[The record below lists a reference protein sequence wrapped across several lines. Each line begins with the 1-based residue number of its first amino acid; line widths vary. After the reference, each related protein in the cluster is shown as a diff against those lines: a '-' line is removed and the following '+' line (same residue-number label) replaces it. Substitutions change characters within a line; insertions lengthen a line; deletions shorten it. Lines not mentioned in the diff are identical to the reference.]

1 MKTGFKIAVIM
12 CVLVVSFLTFTG
24 CEKNKEE
31 KQAQSGNESPK
42 YMWMV
47 KENNSLW
54 RKDIKTADK
63 MCKTYLNLFYKTMSD
78 GKDRHIDNMVAC
90 DSLNKYNAMKMK
102 HTKRLL
108 NDDNKKLET
117 TFKSTGKTSMLA
129 KNNKC
134 ISVEFKSIVEHDDGG
149 FGSTHKF
156 LVVNQDG
163 KLKIADWYEPS
174 FVGDREMD
182 YYTRG
187 DIKNLNN
194 PNIWMNE
201 KITDKIFKKAEKY
214 LEKWKNI

>member
-1 MKTGFKIAVIM
+1 
-12 CVLVVSFLTFTG
+12 
-24 CEKNKEE
+24 
-31 KQAQSGNESPK
+31 
-42 YMWMV
+42 
-47 KENNSLW
+47 
-54 RKDIKTADK
+54 
-63 MCKTYLNLFYKTMSD
+63 
-78 GKDRHIDNMVAC
+78 
-90 DSLNKYNAMKMK
+90 
-102 HTKRLL
+102 
-108 NDDNKKLET
+108 
-117 TFKSTGKTSMLA
+117 MLA

-194 PNIWMNE
+194 PKRTIISMCLSL
-201 KITDKIFKKAEKY
+201 ISTQIGRAHV
-214 LEKWKNI
+214 